1 MQVSSAGL
9 KMFHTYEQVLSH
21 YESVV
26 PYRSGNDKGKRPLG
40 NNRRYTSL
48 QIDKYTETNAV
59 ALSLYGKDIVTFF
72 PSGRIEVCLG
82 GYDSV
87 STRQFITAVTPWS
100 CEIHKGTTYLVT
112 AAGHYVFPNSQ
123 YVLILEDSV
132 VLNPQQ
138 EVIYLLNRKALN
150 VIRDK
155 YKPFREYVKSM
166 GSITNCITTEE
177 FNAANVPDGWNNRE
191 GRVQR
196 LNLPTASVRYYHGVA
211 KPLELIHAFVG
222 LVNDAVSNNDLEK
235 MYHAYML
242 LGISALDWNYYD
254 DSFKSKDRT
263 SPIAKQCL
271 EYFDEILKY
280 VHRDTVFTKDV
291 LPLGKKS
298 SNDNRKYFNY

>member
-9 KMFHTYEQVLSH
+9 KVIHSYDQALSH

-40 NNRRYTSL
+40 SNRRYTSL
-48 QIDKYTETNAV
+48 QIDKYLETNAV
-59 ALSLYGKDIVTFF
+59 VLSLYGKDIVTFF

-82 GYDSV
+82 GYHSV

-123 YVLILEDSV
+123 YALILEDSV

-155 YKPFREYVKSM
+155 YAPFREYVKSM
-166 GSITNCITTEE
+166 GSITERITGEE
-177 FNAANVPDGWNNRE
+177 FSEAKIPDGWHNRD
-191 GRVQR
+191 GKLQR
-196 LNLPTASVRYYHGVA
+196 LNLPTASVRYYHGTA

-222 LVNDAVSNNDLEK
+222 LVADASNNNDLEE
-235 MYHAYML
+235 MYQAYML
-242 LGISALDWNYYD
+242 LGVSALDWNYYD
-254 DSFKSKDRT
+254 DSFRTRDRT
-263 SPIAKQCL
+263 SPIGKQCL

-280 VHRDTVFTKDV
+280 VHRDTIFTKDV